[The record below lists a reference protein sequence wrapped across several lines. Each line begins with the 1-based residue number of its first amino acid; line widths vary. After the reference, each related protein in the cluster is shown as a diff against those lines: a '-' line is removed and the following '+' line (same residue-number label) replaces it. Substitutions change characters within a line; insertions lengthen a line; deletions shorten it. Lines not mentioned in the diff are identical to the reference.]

1 MRLTV
6 LLMAVYLGLTT
17 LLATQVDARFF
28 VNDAIAIA
36 VFAVLLAGVVLET
49 RQPAARR

>member
-17 LLATQVDARFF
+17 LLATQVDSRFF
-28 VNDAIAIA
+28 INDGIALV
-36 VFAVLLAGVVLET
+36 VFAVLLGGALLAA
-49 RQPAARR
+49 RDPAARR